1 MKNTPK
7 RFISKAPVQ
16 TCKAHGMPIYIYF
29 FIGKFP
35 HLVVKESSN
44 ESSSGD
50 EVMLSFGKVALGTE
64 CAKSIDLVNV
74 SQVSISIMMS
84 IYKYTCTCM

>member
-1 MKNTPK
+1 M
-7 RFISKAPVQ
+7 
-16 TCKAHGMPIYIYF
+16 
-29 FIGKFP
+29 
-35 HLVVKESSN
+35 VKESSN

-84 IYKYTCTCM
+84 TYMYTCTCM